1 MSQIWSIYKYFI
13 YKCHICEHG
22 DIIFC
27 ITIYLHIY
35 ILKRIIDSTILCI
48 IHKLYRFGKFLFIK
62 IFYGG
67 ISCPYYSFVYSVVQI
82 EVGMP
87 NDRTIKGNECE
98 TIQVRGVSIKISR
111 YIYLCTIFCYLIS
124 NIMYSWKLIDD

>member
-35 ILKRIIDSTILCI
+35 IYHELIQLFYVLYTNYIDLGNS
-48 IHKLYRFGKFLFIK
+48 FL
-62 IFYGG
+62 
-67 ISCPYYSFVYSVVQI
+67 
-82 EVGMP
+82 
-87 NDRTIKGNECE
+87 
-98 TIQVRGVSIKISR
+98 SR
-111 YIYLCTIFCYLIS
+111 YSTAEYHVHIILLYTQWCKLKLACQTIERLRETNVRLYKYEVYQLRLAGIFIFAPYFVIWYQLLSILKC
-124 NIMYSWKLIDD
+124 